1 MIQAVPWV
9 GYLLKINLL
18 FFPLLSVCCFLLNKE
33 SNQTEIFS
41 SRGTNPVFQKFQRIY
56 FVVYLPAVYADWLQI
71 PYLYKIYSSY
81 GFLESQIA
89 ILYIIGLLSSLLF
102 GSCAGTLSQRYGRKP
117 LCLLFVV
124 VYCVSAGLKTSSNY
138 GALLISEILRG
149 AATSVLFA
157 AMEAWYI
164 HEHTETH
171 DFPKEWI
178 PLTFQRAS
186 FWNGILAVGA
196 GLFSFIPGTYFP
208 DGPKWPVGVSIP
220 CFLFSGFMI
229 ATKWT
234 DNCGNGKPN
243 FKKSLVQGLRSILAD
258 PRILLI
264 GAIQSVFESVI
275 VVFAFLW
282 TPVLTQVTLQSSAL
296 PLGLV
301 FANFMLC
308 SFAGSSVFHLLTRHL
323 TRLSFSASYRFEL
336 RSYHVLVVAVGV
348 ALAAFAV
355 LAASCHAK
363 MTAPNLTL
371 IAFMALE
378 FAAGLYFPAM
388 SRLRKS
394 TLPAGHQLSI
404 GNIFRAP
411 LYLLACAGLFVL
423 HEDATRH
430 GNALIFFASC
440 LLLTSALISS
450 ILLAI
455 LLKRTEYS
463 DIDDNV
469 IPLTAGS
476 TSDSGVVLATGNGD
490 SILPSHVPP
499 PSTS

>member
-1 MIQAVPWV
+1 MIKEVPWI

-18 FFPLLSVCCFLLNKE
+18 IFPILSVGCFLLNKK
-33 SNQTEIFS
+33 SKQTEIFS

-71 PYLYKIYSSY
+71 PYLYKIYDSY

-89 ILYIIGLLSSLLF
+89 ILYIFGLLSSLLF

-117 LCLLFVV
+117 LCVLFVL
-124 VYCVSAGLKTSSNY
+124 VYCVSAALKTSSNY
-138 GALLISEILRG
+138 GALLVSEILRG
-149 AATSVLFA
+149 AATTVLFA

-178 PLTFQRAS
+178 PLTFNKAS
-186 FWNGILAVGA
+186 FWNGILAVAA
-196 GLFSFIPGTYFP
+196 GLFSFIPGSYFP
-208 DGPKWPVGVSIP
+208 DGPKWPVGISIP

-243 FKKSLVQGLRSILAD
+243 FKKSLVQGFRSIVAD

-264 GAIQSVFESVI
+264 GAIQSAFESII

-282 TPVLTQVTLQSSAL
+282 TPVLTQQSYAP
-296 PLGLV
+296 PLGMV

-308 SFAGSSVFHLLTRHL
+308 SFAGVSVFHLLTRLHFSS
-323 TRLSFSASYRFEL
+323 TRRFEF
-336 RSYHVLVVAVGV
+336 RSYHVLVLAVGV

-355 LAASCHAK
+355 LTTTTHAK
-363 MTAPNLTL
+363 VAAPSLTL
-371 IAFMALE
+371 LAFMTLE

-388 SRLRKS
+388 SRLRKA

-404 GNIFRAP
+404 GNFFRAP

-430 GNALIFFASC
+430 GNALIFLASC
-440 LLLTSALISS
+440 LLLSSALVSS
-450 ILLAI
+450 ILLAV
-455 LLKRTEYS
+455 LLKRTEHL
-463 DIDDNV
+463 DIDDDV
-469 IPLTAGS
+469 IPSSAGMGS
-476 TSDSGVVLATGNGD
+476 VAESSGSVEKL
-490 SILPSHVPP
+490 LPIHNP
-499 PSTS
+499 PSTSS